1 VWTGVAWQSLVGPQG
16 DVGPQGEPN
25 ITLSGLS
32 GLLVLTQAEYD
43 ALTPDAD
50 IVYLI
55 RETGTSQA
63 ITAIVALTQAE
74 YDALGAPDAT
84 TLYLVQP

>member
-1 VWTGVAWQSLVGPQG
+1 
-16 DVGPQGEPN
+16 
-25 ITLSGLS
+25 
-32 GLLVLTQAEYD
+32 VLTQAEYD